1 MHEDKER
8 NGQVIGTVAVE
19 SSFIQIR
26 GASAEPMFQVQLCDD
41 AHKENIVKP
50 AAMMDEANT
59 SPDREPLMHLST
71 AQVLSTGVL
80 M

>member
-1 MHEDKER
+1 
-8 NGQVIGTVAVE
+8 
-19 SSFIQIR
+19 
-26 GASAEPMFQVQLCDD
+26 VQLCDD